1 MNDPFFVRRGQ
12 SMRDLHGIVESLA
25 HRNRSAAQP
34 LAQCLALQ
42 QFGDDVRRAL
52 ARANVE
58 HRQNVGMVQG
68 SGGEGLLLE
77 TAQPVGVKRKRL
89 RQDLDRHFALETRI
103 AGAID
108 LAHAAGA

>member
-12 SMRDLHGIVESLA
+12 SMRDLHGVVESLA
-25 HRNRSAAQP
+25 YRNRPTAQS
-34 LAQCLALQ
+34 LAHGLAFK
-42 QFGDDVRRAL
+42 QFGDDVRRAF
-52 ARANVE
+52 ARADVE
-58 HRQNVGMVQG
+58 HGQNVGMVQG